1 MKLGMTRIEKE
12 DYDSIIVAA
21 MNLLETLDVPS
32 QLLQDES
39 EVVNLFK
46 SLQPGAGVDEKISL
60 LTRRIEGLLVDSAG
74 NRDYVLQYARMV
86 PRIIALL
93 LLVAAATKT
102 QPTEPLQDRDLK
114 RGLILLNKLF
124 SD

>member
-1 MKLGMTRIEKE
+1 
-12 DYDSIIVAA
+12 
-21 MNLLETLDVPS
+21 
-32 QLLQDES
+32 
-39 EVVNLFK
+39 
-46 SLQPGAGVDEKISL
+46 
-60 LTRRIEGLLVDSAG
+60 LLVDSAG

-102 QPTEPLQDRDLK
+102 QPTEPLRDQDLK